1 MGKLVSLQ
9 AKLRVPGGVHGV
21 FCGCF
26 LGTVQNSAVFQHFL
40 LASGISV
47 PNFGSVSLLGRLQSQ
62 LNALFLPAISKCW
75 GFPGQEPAET
85 EPAQPGMLRGILGWV
100 RLSQTLSLFLSPVLA
115 LPVPVPIPVPVPAVP
130 VPTAV
135 VPIPVPAVPAGR
147 REDTLPLEAA
157 RDRGKGM
164 LGASPFLERGNP
176 PRGAWCGRGTCET

>member
-1 MGKLVSLQ
+1 MAWTGQLVSLQ
-9 AKLRVPGGVHGV
+9 AKLRVPGGVHRV

-85 EPAQPGMLRGILGWV
+85 EPAQPGMLRVILGWV
-100 RLSQTLSLFLSPVLA
+100 RLSQTLSLFLSQFWLSRS
-115 LPVPVPIPVPVPAVP
+115 L
-130 VPTAV
+130 
-135 VPIPVPAVPAGR
+135 
-147 REDTLPLEAA
+147 
-157 RDRGKGM
+157 
-164 LGASPFLERGNP
+164 SPFLSLSRLCRFL
-176 PRGAWCGRGTCET
+176 PRLFRSLSPSPLSPLAAGRTLCR